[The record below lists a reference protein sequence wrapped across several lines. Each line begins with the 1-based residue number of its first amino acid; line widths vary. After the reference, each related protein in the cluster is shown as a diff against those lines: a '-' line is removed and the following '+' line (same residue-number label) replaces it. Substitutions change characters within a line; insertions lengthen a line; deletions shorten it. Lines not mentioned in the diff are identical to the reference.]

1 MKECNFCG
9 YKNNDD
15 DIICADC
22 GHYIDT
28 GDAVPEEKNNKKRNA
43 IIIASV
49 AVVLAVA
56 IGIAAFTVASK
67 KSRQEETT
75 TQSPSTSSAITTETT
90 TEDTKDEPST
100 ESTTAT
106 SDTTAHNIANATV
119 SIGEI
124 QKYEDFIKERNETTV
139 EDVEELTPEEIE
151 QIRNERFAILELLDE
166 ATAERDILTATDPVL
181 YADRIAQLNQEIG
194 QLKMMLEFYDAI
206 LEQL

>member
-56 IGIAAFTVASK
+56 IGVTTFTVASK

-75 TQSPSTSSAITTETT
+75 ALSPSTSSAITTEAT

-100 ESTTAT
+100 ESTTNT
-106 SDTTAHNIANATV
+106 SDTTARNIANTTV
-119 SIGEI
+119 SVGEI

-139 EDVEELTPEEIE
+139 EDVEELTPEEIA
-151 QIRNERFAILELLDE
+151 QIREERTVIQARLDE
-166 ATAERDILTATDPVL
+166 MTAERDMLTAVDPVR
-181 YADRIAQLNQEIG
+181 YSSEIADLNQDIG
-194 QLKMMLEFYDAI
+194 KLEMMLEFYDAI